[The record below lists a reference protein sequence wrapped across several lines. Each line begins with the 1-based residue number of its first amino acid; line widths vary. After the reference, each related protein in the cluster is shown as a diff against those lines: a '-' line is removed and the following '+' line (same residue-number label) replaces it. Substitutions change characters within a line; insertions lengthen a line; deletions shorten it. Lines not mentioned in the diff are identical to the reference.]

1 MILGRMGRCC
11 PHDFLHS
18 IECHHAI
25 LQAHL
30 EQILRQLVAVHGE
43 KLDCNGGQGEI
54 FSLQKQLTLH
64 QPCNDG
70 VESMAM

>member
-1 MILGRMGRCC
+1 
-11 PHDFLHS
+11 
-18 IECHHAI
+18 

-54 FSLQKQLTLH
+54 FSLQKQLTLP
-64 QPCNDG
+64 QPRNDG